1 MATNDTQNRLVR
13 FGVRSTVVALVLLL
27 ATLLVA
33 LFVGDKEHMG
43 TNPILILLL
52 GIALTY
58 IGYGPLS
65 LKKNPTAG
73 VGFAAIGLL
82 FRLAGALLLTWDI
95 FLWLFVIS
103 MMLPPRMR

>member
-1 MATNDTQNRLVR
+1 MAANDARNRLVR

-33 LFVGDKEHMG
+33 LFVGDKEQMG

-73 VGFAAIGLL
+73 AGFAVIGLL